1 MSKENDVSK
10 ELFEKGV
17 SSFNNQNFRE
27 ALHYFKLSYEKSK
40 DQETIEFIKKCEF
53 QIKQSENKNE
63 NVNDSQNE
71 NSSDKKEEDA
81 DLECEKIIKSH
92 DYYEILG
99 VKNGASEDELKKAY
113 KKKAIKFHP
122 DKNHSSKAEEA
133 FKRISTAY
141 TTLTDPKKKEIYDK
155 YGSEEQFREKY
166 YQEHQQQFNEQEI
179 DPFDIFEAFFSGND
193 INEVLRRKRNF
204 QTRQNNNNINPKYA
218 KFLPFIQFIPFILM
232 FLSYYLPVLLQEKK
246 YYDFEMSYDFPYKRN
261 TYKNKIT
268 YFIGNDFI
276 QKFNNLNDIRI
287 QENEIEKKY
296 FNYLEEK
303 CTENQK
309 YRHQLEI
316 KKKYYKEGS
325 YYRSLI
331 DKELSKLDSTACDK
345 LTEYKEKMEIN

>member
-1 MSKENDVSK
+1 MEGT
-10 ELFEKGV
+10 E
-17 SSFNNQNFRE
+17 
-27 ALHYFKLSYEKSK
+27 
-40 DQETIEFIKKCEF
+40 
-53 QIKQSENKNE
+53 ENKN
-63 NVNDSQNE
+63 
-71 NSSDKKEEDA
+71 KEEPNKEEEKKTEETTDP
-81 DLECEKIIKSH
+81 DTECEKIINSH

-99 VKNGASEDELKKAY
+99 VKNGATEEELKKAY

-122 DKNHSSKAEEA
+122 DKNHSPKAEEA

-179 DPFDIFEAFFSGND
+179 DPFDIFEAFFSGAD
-193 INEVLRRKRNF
+193 INEVLRNRRRNV
-204 QTRQNNNNINPKYA
+204 QRRANPNINPKYA
-218 KFLPFIQFIPFILM
+218 KFLPFIQFVPFILM
-232 FLSYYLPVLLQEKK
+232 FLTYFLPVLLQEKK

-261 TYKNKIT
+261 TYKNKIP
-268 YFIGNDFI
+268 YYIGNDFV

-316 KKKYYKEGS
+316 KKNITKKEV
-325 YYRSLI
+325 I
-331 DKELSKLDSTACDK
+331 
-345 LTEYKEKMEIN
+345 IVV

>member
-1 MSKENDVSK
+1 MSEKNNEESK

-17 SSFNNQNFRE
+17 SSFNNGNIKE
-27 ALHYFKLSYEKSK
+27 ALHYFNLSYEKSK
-40 DQETIEFIKKCEF
+40 DEETKKFIEKCEA
-53 QIKQSENKNE
+53 QIKENEKEKESKTDNGENTSE
-63 NVNDSQNE
+63 
-71 NSSDKKEEDA
+71 KKEEDA
-81 DLECEKIIKSH
+81 DTECEKIIKSH

-122 DKNHSSKAEEA
+122 DKNHSPKAEEA

-179 DPFDIFEAFFSGND
+179 DPFDIFEAFFSGAD
-193 INEVLRRKRNF
+193 INEVLRRRRYNV
-204 QTRQNNNNINPKYA
+204 QRRQNNINPKYA

-276 QKFNNLNDIRI
+276 QKYNNLNDIRN

-296 FNYLEEK
+296 FNYLENK

-309 YRHQLEI
+309 FRNQLEI
-316 KKKYYKEGS
+316 KKKYYREGS
-325 YYRSLI
+325 YYRELI
-331 DKELSKLDSTACDK
+331 DRELEKLDSTACDK
-345 LTEYKEKMEIN
+345 LTEYKEKMELN